1 MPMRALIVEDHDIL
15 GRNLETFLW
24 MKDIECHRE
33 LDGEKWLFIASTENF
48 DVIILDINLPKIS
61 GIDICKQLREK
72 GKTTPILMLTSRSA
86 KNDIID
92 GLDIGADDYMT
103 KPFDYDELY
112 ARVKSLT
119 RRNLENKS
127 TTQIKYR
134 DFVIDLKNSTV
145 NKNGEDVHLSNLEFE
160 LLKYFSQNVGKIIDK
175 KELYE
180 NVWWEYDDFHNSK
193 TVDVYIGYLRKK
205 MGKDIVETKKGFWYI
220 MH

>member
-145 NKNGEDVHLSNLEFE
+145 NKNWEDVHLSNLEFE

>member
-1 MPMRALIVEDHDIL
+1 
-15 GRNLETFLW
+15 
-24 MKDIECHRE
+24 
-33 LDGEKWLFIASTENF
+33 
-48 DVIILDINLPKIS
+48 
-61 GIDICKQLREK
+61 
-72 GKTTPILMLTSRSA
+72 MLTSRSA

-180 NVWWEYDDFHNSK
+180 NVW
-193 TVDVYIGYLRKK
+193 
-205 MGKDIVETKKGFWYI
+205 
-220 MH
+220 

>member
-1 MPMRALIVEDHDIL
+1 
-15 GRNLETFLW
+15 
-24 MKDIECHRE
+24 
-33 LDGEKWLFIASTENF
+33 
-48 DVIILDINLPKIS
+48 
-61 GIDICKQLREK
+61 
-72 GKTTPILMLTSRSA
+72 MLTSRSA

-145 NKNGEDVHLSNLEFE
+145 NKN
-160 LLKYFSQNVGKIIDK
+160 
-175 KELYE
+175 
-180 NVWWEYDDFHNSK
+180 
-193 TVDVYIGYLRKK
+193 
-205 MGKDIVETKKGFWYI
+205 
-220 MH
+220 